1 MTFDVRKDMDTTFDE
16 MRARE
21 ATTKEEAQQVIRE
34 FIREGQE
41 LQSRHNV
48 AERSH
53 GYDLY
58 LPWLIEVIEYVKTDP
73 EKEILDILHLQRLF
87 MDSAWDLVMQG
98 VLRPGPKQ
106 MAGGGDGHGYGVAY
120 SLVEGAKL

>member
-1 MTFDVRKDMDTTFDE
+1 MDTTFDE

-48 AERSH
+48 PERSH

-73 EKEILDILHLQRLF
+73 EKEILDIL

-106 MAGGGDGHGYGVAY
+106 SAGGDPHGYGVGY
-120 SLVEGAKL
+120 SLISGMEP